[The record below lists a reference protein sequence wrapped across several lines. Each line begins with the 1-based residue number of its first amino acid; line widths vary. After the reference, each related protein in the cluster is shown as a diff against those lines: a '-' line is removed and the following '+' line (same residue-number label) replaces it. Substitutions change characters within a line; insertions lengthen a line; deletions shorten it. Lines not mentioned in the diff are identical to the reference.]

1 MNLARKE
8 SPLVAVV
15 ETDEFTTAASKAFDY
30 EFDGKSEFF
39 PYELPDL
46 GEFDIGIIAGA
57 SGSGKSKLLE
67 EIGTISPTPKWDNKK
82 AIISHFDNPDEA
94 IDKLSAV
101 GLNSIPSWCRPYSAL
116 SNGEQ
121 FRANLARQL
130 EDGAIIDE
138 FTSVVDRNV
147 AKATACAISKYI
159 KRNNLKNIV
168 FASCHYDIIEWLEPS
183 WVIDTNVGTLARG
196 RLQRP
201 EIRFDIYK
209 TDYKSWRLFAKH
221 HYLTGEINKA
231 SRCYVAVWENQLVG
245 FSSVIRYPSGT
256 VKNAWRAH
264 RTVILP
270 DFQGLGIGVRFSDA
284 IAKMYVDDGCRYFGR
299 TANPRLGEHRQRSP
313 HWKPTSKNKV
323 HRKDIAKKGD
333 KYWKHWKG
341 DGVRVCYSHEY
352 IGDKVLDNPKK

>member
-1 MNLARKE
+1 M
-8 SPLVAVV
+8 VATV
-15 ETDEFTTAASKAFDY
+15 ELDEFTEAAAKAFDY
-30 EFDGKSEFF
+30 KFDGRSEFF
-39 PYELPDL
+39 AYELPEL
-46 GEFDIGIIAGA
+46 GEYEIGVVAGA
-57 SGSGKSKLLE
+57 SGSGKTQLLK
-67 EIGTISPTPKWDNKK
+67 EIGAVSTTPNWDNSK

-94 IDKLSAV
+94 IEKLGAV
-101 GLNSIPSWCRPYSAL
+101 GLNSIPSWCRPFSAL

-130 EDGAIIDE
+130 KDGAIIDE

-147 AKATACAISKYI
+147 AKATACSISKYI

-183 WVIDTNVGTLARG
+183 WVIDTNVGKLTRG
-196 RLQRP
+196 SLWRRP

-221 HYLTGEINKA
+221 HYLTGNINKA
-231 SRCYVAVWENQLVG
+231 SRCYVAVWEGQLVG
-245 FSSVIRYPSGT
+245 FCAVIRYPSGT

-270 DFQGLGIGVRFSDA
+270 DFQGLGIGVRLSDA
-284 IAKMYVDDGCRYFGR
+284 IAKMYVDDGCRYFTR
-299 TANPRLGEHRQRSP
+299 TANPRLGEHKERSP
-313 HWKPTSKNKV
+313 YWKATSKNKV
-323 HRKDIAKKGD
+323 HRKDIGKKGD
-333 KYWKHWKG
+333 RYWKHWKG

-352 IGDKVLDNPKK
+352 IGEQNEKD